1 MIRLQILTTD
11 MRPVLLFGLKQF
23 KYWAVIILVSYI
35 PTIGFHYLMR
45 PFWFNK
51 TADHTSVTT
60 FEMVFTIL
68 FLPIYLIII
77 NYLLSKRNL
86 IKWLFVFNAVIICS
100 CVLISSRLHFL
111 NWADSVGNREN
122 PDNDTREVVAFEE
135 QAGLLVT
142 EIGIVITI
150 ALQTITNKGFKKSRQ

>member
-1 MIRLQILTTD
+1 

-77 NYLLSKRNL
+77 NYLLSKRN
-86 IKWLFVFNAVIICS
+86 
-100 CVLISSRLHFL
+100 
-111 NWADSVGNREN
+111 E
-122 PDNDTREVVAFEE
+122 
-135 QAGLLVT
+135 
-142 EIGIVITI
+142 
-150 ALQTITNKGFKKSRQ
+150 